1 MRTKKYIVRFQT
13 AWFLPFDDE
22 YFKKTFES
30 DRYKIIKEISKYI
43 IKFNEE
49 HVFQKYMV
57 LKLLKEN
64 YKSEK
69 NGAI

>member
-49 HVFQKYMV
+49 HVFQKIYGFEIIKGE
-57 LKLLKEN
+57 L
-64 YKSEK
+64 
-69 NGAI
+69 